1 MKKYIAVLFSVVLA
15 ISLLMIPVNAAGNQ
29 GQANGK
35 PLIVSRLGIAQVQG
49 QRVLVDVVVLVP
61 QGQDPNEVALE
72 ALRQQ
77 GARPFE
83 SAGLGSAG
91 FILTGLVWDSLSM
104 VQNYNPG
111 SAATED
117 EPASLGGNG
126 LSALTA
132 THDTWNEIPTSLFNI
147 TFGEITDRRPSLVR
161 GGGPQYFDGLND
173 VAWMRLGGNTLGVTW
188 YSTTID
194 EADMA
199 LNPKFAWANDGVSD
213 FDAQAVFLHE
223 NGHVV
228 GLGHSDD
235 INAVM
240 YPYYQGVDR
249 DLDTDDIEG
258 ATYLYDSNITGSVSG
273 TVTDGADPVGGAS
286 VVLEGTLPL
295 LQAVTASDGTYTI
308 SNIPDPVTY
317 TITASKGGFESDT
330 ISRLWVN
337 GTLLSVNLTLTAA
350 GGNGGGQAPIV
361 ESVAPG
367 SASPGDRLIV
377 AVSGENF
384 QNGAT
389 VDFGQRINVQEVTFV
404 SASQLDVKIKVHP
417 RAASGPRD
425 VTVINPDGQSDT
437 KAAGFTVN

>member
-1 MKKYIAVLFSVVLA
+1 MKKFVAVLFSVVLA
-15 ISLLMIPVNAAGNQ
+15 LSLLMLPVNAADNQ

-61 QGQDPNEVALE
+61 RGQDPNEAALE

-77 GARPFE
+77 GARPFS
-83 SAGLGSAG
+83 SASLGSEG
-91 FILTGLVWDSLSM
+91 FTLTGLVWNILPV

-111 SAATED
+111 SASTED

-132 THDTWNEIPTSLFNI
+132 THGTWNGVATSLFSI

-173 VAWMRLGGNTLGVTW
+173 VAWMRLGGNILGVTW

-194 EADMA
+194 ETDMA
-199 LNPKFAWANDGVSD
+199 LNPKFAWANDGISD
-213 FDAQAVFLHE
+213 FDAQSVFLHE

-258 ATYLYDSNITGSVSG
+258 ATYLYDLNITGSVSG
-273 TVTDGADPVGGAS
+273 TVTDGTDPVGGAS
-286 VVLEGTLPL
+286 VMLEGTLPL
-295 LQAVTASDGTYTI
+295 LQAVTAANGTYTI
-308 SNIPDPVTY
+308 SNVPDPVTY
-317 TITASKGGFESDT
+317 TVTASKSGFESDT

-337 GTLLSVNLTLTAA
+337 GTLLGVDLTLTAV
-350 GGNGGGQAPIV
+350 GGNGGGPAPIV
-361 ESVAPG
+361 TGCVPDNAN
-367 SASPGDRLIV
+367 AGDRLTV
-377 AVSGENF
+377 MVSGENF
-384 QNGAT
+384 QNGAV
-389 VDFGQRINVQEVTFV
+389 VDFGQRIMVQEVIFD
-404 SASQLDVKIKVHP
+404 SASQLSVRIKVHP
-417 RAASGPRD
+417 RAASGLRD
-425 VTVINPDGQSDT
+425 VTVTNPDGQSGT
-437 KAAGFTVN
+437 KANCFTVN